1 MPDEKLR
8 VTVEAHGRI
17 EIEGLGLVLA
27 LEPEDGQISILVFAG
42 DVTLGHMLVARD
54 GVEVARTGE
63 WRGTM
68 VEWTR

>member
-1 MPDEKLR
+1 MSEKLR
-8 VTVEAHGRI
+8 VTVQSDGRI

-27 LEPEDGQISILVFAG
+27 LEPEDGQMAILVFAG

-63 WRGTM
+63 WWRRTF
-68 VEWTR
+68 VEWPA